1 MGKGPLVILRGG
13 GDLATGV
20 AVRLHRCGFA
30 IVVLE
35 LARPLAIRRLVAL
48 AEAVYEGET
57 QVEDLHGQRS
67 SKTWG

>member
-35 LARPLAIRRLVAL
+35 LARPLAIPERR
-48 AEAVYEGET
+48 
-57 QVEDLHGQRS
+57 DRR
-67 SKTWG
+67 